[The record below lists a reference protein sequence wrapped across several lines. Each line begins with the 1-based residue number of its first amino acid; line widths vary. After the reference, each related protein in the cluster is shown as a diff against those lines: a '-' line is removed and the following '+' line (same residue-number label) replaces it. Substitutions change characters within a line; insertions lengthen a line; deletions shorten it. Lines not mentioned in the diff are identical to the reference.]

1 VVGVAALALFALIA
15 GSLPLSEA
23 TPTTLAGTAAGP
35 VLQISSAVLDRPTLT
50 NLGVQVLILGDDNHN
65 ASIIVRFRKVG
76 SSSWQ
81 PALPLHRVRPE
92 VVTGLTVLEQF
103 AGSIFDLRPATSY
116 EIELHATDAD
126 GAVNQTLKLTG
137 TTRPVPRGEPA
148 SPTVVPVSNA
158 AGLASA
164 LSSASPGD
172 VITLANG
179 TYAGSFSLYA
189 SGTVANPI
197 VIRGASRDGV
207 ILDGQNCASCNV
219 LEVYGDYVHVER
231 LTIQNAQ
238 RALRF
243 QGTGAIGNVVRRI
256 RTVNT
261 RLGIGSKPDQLDFY
275 ICDNI
280 LTGRLA
286 WPSIYTDDGGAH
298 SDDDGI
304 RITGHGHVI
313 CHNQIKGF
321 GDLIKIGQEGARAID
336 FYGNELLSAYD
347 NGVELD
353 GSTGNTRCLRNRF
366 TNNFVPL
373 SFQPIYGGPAYAI
386 RNVAVNIAHEQFK
399 FHALGADRE
408 PSGMILWHNSFV
420 SPDHA
425 IVMSTSET
433 SHYFTLMNNLF
444 VGPSSPLSGR
454 TVEWDGPISNAKI
467 DYNGYYPDGTFRW
480 DFPAGYSTYASFAAM
495 QADSMEVNGVL
506 LDGSTF
512 ESGLT
517 APASYTTE
525 LLPQDLTLAVGDPA
539 LDRAAVLANIN
550 DDFLGAGPDLGA
562 LELGCA
568 QPIYG
573 PRPVGVD
580 ESNQS
585 FGCGTGMR
593 FFVASALPW

>member
-1 VVGVAALALFALIA
+1 VR
-15 GSLPLSEA
+15 
-23 TPTTLAGTAAGP
+23 TAAGAPAQP
-35 VLQISSAVLDRPTLT
+35 VLQISSAALDRPTLT
-50 NLGVQVLILGDDNHN
+50 NLGVQVLILGDDNYN
-65 ASIIVRFRKVG
+65 SSITVRFRQVG
-76 SSSWQ
+76 SSSWREAQ
-81 PALPLHRVRPE
+81 PLHRVRPE
-92 VVTGLTVLEQF
+92 VVTGLPVLEQF

-116 EIELHATDAD
+116 EIRLHATDVD
-126 GAVNQTLKLTG
+126 GGVDQTLNLTG
-137 TTRPVPRGEPA
+137 TTRPVPRAEPA

-158 AGLASA
+158 AGFAAALGSA
-164 LSSASPGD
+164 GPGD
-172 VITLANG
+172 VITLSNG
-179 TYAGSFSLYA
+179 TYAGAFSLYA
-189 SGTVANPI
+189 SGTASNPI
-197 VIRGASRDGV
+197 IIRGASRDGV

-219 LEVYGDYVHVER
+219 LEVYGDYVHVEM

-243 QGTGAIGNVVRRI
+243 QGTAAIGNVVRRI
-256 RTVNT
+256 RTQNT

-280 LTGRLA
+280 LIGRLV
-286 WPSIYTDDGGAH
+286 WPHIYTDDGGAH
-298 SDDDGI
+298 SNDDGI
-304 RITGHGHVI
+304 HITGHGHVV
-313 CHNQIKGF
+313 CHNKIKGF
-321 GDLIKIGQEGARAID
+321 GDLIKIGQDGARAID

-433 SHYFTLMNNLF
+433 SHYFTLENNLF
-444 VGPSSPLSGR
+444 IGPSPPLSGR
-454 TVEWDGPISNAKI
+454 TVSWDGPISNSEI
-467 DYNGYYPDGTFRW
+467 DYNGYYPDGVFRW

-495 QADSMEVNGVL
+495 QADGMELNGVL
-506 LDGSTF
+506 LDGNTF
-512 ESGLT
+512 HSGLT
-517 APASYTTE
+517 APAS
-525 LLPQDLTLAVGDPA
+525 QDLTLAAADPA

-568 QPIYG
+568 RPIYG
-573 PRPVGVD
+573 PRPIGVD

-585 FGCGTGMR
+585 FGCGTGLR
-593 FFVASALPW
+593 FFIASTLW